1 MLTPISLQVPIKAA
15 RACTPSDHLPL
26 SPQASI
32 RATAWR
38 AFLDISVRRMKHY
51 YRDLVEQV

>member
-1 MLTPISLQVPIKAA
+1 MLPSPPVRSSKPLMRAA
-15 RACTPSDHLPL
+15 PSPFGPL
-26 SPQASI
+26 PQASI

>member
-1 MLTPISLQVPIKAA
+1 MLP
-15 RACTPSDHLPL
+15 RADPHLPSGPHQSRSCMHPFPL